1 MDFAMSDPAMVLR
14 RANYHAVQAPGLKLT
29 TPLGVTRRRCG
40 GGGSAGKEGLGED
53 PADVALLW
61 FSTNWRLR

>member
-29 TPLGVTRRRCG
+29 TPLG
-40 GGGSAGKEGLGED
+40 
-53 PADVALLW
+53 
-61 FSTNWRLR
+61 